1 MILTSTKAYSQLENS
16 EIFIKDRNKELNESS
31 ILSFQ
36 QFGIAFNT
44 PIFCKY
50 TLFKDKSTGLHAKFQ
65 KGKLIFIFELDIPRI
80 SLTKLK
86 QSSAV

>member
-1 MILTSTKAYSQLENS
+1 MAYNQLDNS
-16 EIFIKDRNKELNESS
+16 EIFIKDRNNKELNESS
-31 ILSFQ
+31 VLSFQ

-44 PIFCKY
+44 PICCKY
-50 TLFKDKSTGLHAKFQ
+50 TLFKDKSMVLDANFQ

-80 SLTKLK
+80 SITKLK